1 MAKTILE
8 RLSQQFG
15 KAGDEPIIVSWPTN
29 EAIINNWG
37 DKLNPVLVGHLSGRA
52 AVNRD
57 NAPKGASSYFVIGSG
72 LESVS
77 DRDVVWGSGFIRRDP
92 PHVRRPKICAVR
104 GPLSR
109 SLFLAAGCSCPE
121 IYGDPALLMPLFY
134 NPQISPSYDIGLIQH
149 CREIDCE
156 PLPLL
161 PSGLSVHVI
170 DINGGIE
177 EVIDAILS
185 CRRILSSSL
194 HGVIASHAYG
204 VPAAWIKLSDRPIG
218 DGTKFRDYWASMG
231 RDDVQ
236 PLQVA
241 QGMVIDP
248 EIGISTPGTPLVDL
262 FALIEACP
270 FIGKLRKAELRGR
283 AYALREEGLPRG
295 IFRIHAG
302 LDRPAH

>member
-1 MAKTILE
+1 MANSILE
-8 RLSQQFG
+8 RLSRRRG
-15 KAGDEPIIVSWPTN
+15 RESDRPIIVSWPTN

-37 DKLNPVLVGHLSGRA
+37 DKLNPVLVEHLSGRE
-52 AVNRD
+52 VINRD
-57 NAPKGASSYFVIGSG
+57 NAPKATSSYFVIGSG
-72 LESVS
+72 LENVS
-77 DRDVVWGSGFIRRDP
+77 DRDVVWGSGFIRNDP
-92 PHVRRPKICAVR
+92 PNVRRPKICAVR

-109 SLFLAAGCSCPE
+109 SLFLAARCTCPE

-149 CREIDCE
+149 CREIGCE

-161 PSGLSVHVI
+161 PSGLSVRVI

-204 VPAAWIKLSDRPIG
+204 VPATWIKLSDRPIG

-236 PLQVA
+236 PLQA
-241 QGMVIDP
+241 APGEAFAP
-248 EIGISTPGTPLVDL
+248 EVGISTPGKPLVDL

-270 FIGKLRKAELRGR
+270 FIGKSRKAELRGR
-283 AYALREEGLPRG
+283 AYALSEKGLPGG